1 MAKFRHEYKHI
12 INPSDLYSVRS
23 RLSAVLPHDKFAKA
37 DGTYKISSLYFDN
50 VYDKA
55 LREKIDGVNNREKF
69 RIRLYNDDPSFIKL
83 EKKSKKNGLCL
94 KVSQRLTAD
103 ETERIIK
110 GDIDWMRDSGK
121 ELLLELYAKMQ
132 YQQLRPTVI
141 VSYTREAFVY
151 PPGNVRVTLDYDI
164 RTALKATDLLNPMRV
179 EILTGTNIVM
189 EVKYD
194 EYFPSIIRD
203 LVQVPDRRASA
214 FSKYAKCRI
223 YD

>member
-1 MAKFRHEYKHI
+1 MAKFRHEFKHI
-12 INPSDLYSVRS
+12 INPSDYYAVKS
-23 RLSAVLPHDKFAKA
+23 RLSSVLMHDKFAKE

-55 LREKIDGVNNREKF
+55 LREKIDGVNDREKF
-69 RIRLYNDDPSFIKL
+69 RIRLYNDDTSFIKL
-83 EKKSKKNGLCL
+83 EKKSKKNGLCQ
-94 KVSQRLTAD
+94 KIAERVTA
-103 ETERIIK
+103 EEVRRIIN
-110 GDIDWMRDSGK
+110 GDIEWMKGSKKG
-121 ELLLELYAKMQ
+121 LICELYAKMR

-164 RTALKATDLLNPMRV
+164 RTALKATDILNPERV

-189 EVKYD
+189 EIKYD

>member
-1 MAKFRHEYKHI
+1 MPKFRHEFKHI
-12 INPSDLYSVRS
+12 INPADYYAVRS
-23 RLSAVLPHDKFAKA
+23 RLAAVLPHDRYARA

-50 VYDKA
+50 LYDKA
-55 LREKIDGVNNREKF
+55 LMEKINGVNDREKF

-83 EKKSKKNGLCL
+83 EKKSKKNGLCQ
-94 KVSQRLTAD
+94 KTAERVTAD
-103 ETERIIK
+103 EVKRITD
-110 GDIDWMRDSGK
+110 GDIEWMK
-121 ELLLELYAKMQ
+121 ESKKALLCELYAKMR

-151 PPGNVRVTLDYDI
+151 PPGNVRVTLDSDI
-164 RTALKATDLLNPMRV
+164 RTALKATDLLNPDRT
-179 EILTGTNIVM
+179 EILTGTDIVM

-194 EYFPSIIRD
+194 EYFPSLIRD
-203 LVQVPDRRASA
+203 LVQVPDRRSSA